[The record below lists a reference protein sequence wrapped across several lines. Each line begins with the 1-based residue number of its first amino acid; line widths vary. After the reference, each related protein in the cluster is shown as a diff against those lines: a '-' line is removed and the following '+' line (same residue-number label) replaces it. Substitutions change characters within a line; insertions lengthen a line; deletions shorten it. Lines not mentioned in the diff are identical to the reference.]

1 MKFNILVVDDT
12 ETNVT
17 ILVEALSSEYE
28 VSVAMDGESALE
40 LARQELP
47 DLILL
52 DIMMPGMDGYQVC
65 EVLKEKEQ
73 TRGIP
78 VIFLTAK
85 TETEDI
91 VRGFSLGAVDYVAK
105 PFQIPELLARVRT
118 HLELK
123 ESRGIILQKSNE
135 QKELLHVLCHDL
147 ANPLTGILGVLEL
160 LEESPE
166 DFLEYAPLMRDATV
180 NGIDVITLV
189 REMRALAEKPLK
201 LESFNLA
208 EAVKKSTSML
218 SIRMQEK
225 RISLQVEFDPQLT
238 VMAERISFINSV
250 MNNIL
255 TNALKFSFPESE
267 IVLRAGADF
276 GAGFRD
282 WDSRRSSGRSV

>member
-282 WDSRRSSGRSV
+282 WDSCRSSGRSV